1 MQEALNTK
9 TYKLVLFDKE
19 TEGLDIAS
27 TSAIT
32 KESDTALVM
41 MIDPAFEADE
51 SDTTY
56 VHEIIKNIVN
66 KDLLRLVFE
75 KFI

>member
-1 MQEALNTK
+1 LKELDLKELYDTIRTK
-9 TYKLVLFDKE
+9 NSTISLVIL
-19 TEGLDIAS
+19 
-27 TSAIT
+27 
-32 KESDTALVM
+32 
-41 MIDPAFEADE
+41 IDPNVKEDE
-51 SDTTY
+51 DDAMY